1 MDIFTTRKD
10 GDIMKDKAEIKMSER
25 IEKLISFYGRE
36 MLQLKLIYIISDGA
50 CQHWTGSQAKERMTD
65 MHRARIRELYGL
77 TDEEIDSLLTD

>member
-1 MDIFTTRKD
+1 MN
-10 GDIMKDKAEIKMSER
+10 DKAEVKMSEKL
-25 IEKLISFYGRE
+25 EKLIMFYGRE
-36 MLQLKLIYIISDGA
+36 MLQLKLIYVISDGA

>member
-1 MDIFTTRKD
+1 MVTSMD
-10 GDIMKDKAEIKMSER
+10 DKAEVKMSEKL
-25 IEKLISFYGRE
+25 EKLIMFYGRD

-77 TDEEIDSLLTD
+77 TDEEINSLLTD

>member
-1 MDIFTTRKD
+1 MD
-10 GDIMKDKAEIKMSER
+10 DKAEVKMSER

-50 CQHWTGSQAKERMTD
+50 CQHWSGSQAKERMTD
-65 MHRARIRELYGL
+65 THRARIRELYGL

>member
-1 MDIFTTRKD
+1 MTSMD
-10 GDIMKDKAEIKMSER
+10 DKTETNMSER
-25 IEKLISFYGRE
+25 IEKLIAFYGRE

-77 TDEEIDSLLTD
+77 TDEEIDSLLAD

>member
-1 MDIFTTRKD
+1 MD
-10 GDIMKDKAEIKMSER
+10 DKTESKMSEKL
-25 IEKLISFYGRE
+25 EKLIMFYGRE

-77 TDEEIDSLLTD
+77 TDEEIDSLLAD

>member
-1 MDIFTTRKD
+1 MVTSMD
-10 GDIMKDKAEIKMSER
+10 DKAEVKMSER

-50 CQHWTGSQAKERMTD
+50 CQHWSGSQAKERMTD
-65 MHRARIRELYGL
+65 THRARIRELYGL

>member
-1 MDIFTTRKD
+1 MVTSVNDET
-10 GDIMKDKAEIKMSER
+10 EVKMSEKL
-25 IEKLISFYGRE
+25 EKLIMFYGRE

-50 CQHWTGSQAKERMTD
+50 CQHWSGSQARERMTD

>member
-1 MDIFTTRKD
+1 MTSMNDETET
-10 GDIMKDKAEIKMSER
+10 KMSEKL
-25 IEKLISFYGRE
+25 EKLIMFYGRE

>member
-1 MDIFTTRKD
+1 MVTSMD
-10 GDIMKDKAEIKMSER
+10 DKAEVKMSER

>member
-1 MDIFTTRKD
+1 MDEKEE
-10 GDIMKDKAEIKMSER
+10 KKMSDKL
-25 IEKLISFYGRE
+25 EKLIMFYGKQ

-50 CQHWTGSQAKERMTD
+50 CQHWSGSQARERMTD

>member
-1 MDIFTTRKD
+1 MNDETET
-10 GDIMKDKAEIKMSER
+10 KMSEKL
-25 IEKLISFYGRE
+25 EKLIMFYGRE

>member
-1 MDIFTTRKD
+1 MNDET
-10 GDIMKDKAEIKMSER
+10 EVKMSEKL
-25 IEKLISFYGRE
+25 EKLIMFYGRE

-65 MHRARIRELYGL
+65 THRARIRELYGL

>member
-1 MDIFTTRKD
+1 MTSMD
-10 GDIMKDKAEIKMSER
+10 DKTETNMSER
-25 IEKLISFYGRE
+25 IEKLIAFYGRE

-65 MHRARIRELYGL
+65 MHRARIRELYKL

>member
-1 MDIFTTRKD
+1 MVTSMDEKEE
-10 GDIMKDKAEIKMSER
+10 KKMSDR

-50 CQHWTGSQAKERMTD
+50 CQHWSGSQAKERMTD

-77 TDEEIDSLLTD
+77 TDEEIDFLLAD

>member
-1 MDIFTTRKD
+1 MTSMD
-10 GDIMKDKAEIKMSER
+10 DKAEVKMSEKL
-25 IEKLISFYGRE
+25 EKLIMFYGRD

-77 TDEEIDSLLTD
+77 TDEEINSLLTD

>member
-1 MDIFTTRKD
+1 MVTSMNDETET
-10 GDIMKDKAEIKMSER
+10 KMSER

-50 CQHWTGSQAKERMTD
+50 CQHWSGSQAKERMTD
-65 MHRARIRELYGL
+65 MHRARIRDLYGL

>member
-1 MDIFTTRKD
+1 MVTS
-10 GDIMKDKAEIKMSER
+10 MNDKAEVKMSEKL
-25 IEKLISFYGRE
+25 EKLIMFYGRE
-36 MLQLKLIYIISDGA
+36 MLQLKLIYVISDGA

>member
-1 MDIFTTRKD
+1 MTSMD
-10 GDIMKDKAEIKMSER
+10 DKAEVKMSEKL
-25 IEKLISFYGRE
+25 EKLIMFYGRE

>member
-1 MDIFTTRKD
+1 MD
-10 GDIMKDKAEIKMSER
+10 DKAEVKMSEKL
-25 IEKLISFYGRE
+25 EKLIMFYGRD

-77 TDEEIDSLLTD
+77 TDEEINSLLTD

>member
-1 MDIFTTRKD
+1 MTSMD
-10 GDIMKDKAEIKMSER
+10 DKTESKMSEKL
-25 IEKLISFYGRE
+25 EKLIMFYGRE

-50 CQHWTGSQAKERMTD
+50 CQHWTGSQARERMTD

>member
-1 MDIFTTRKD
+1 MVTSMDEKEE
-10 GDIMKDKAEIKMSER
+10 KKMSDR

-50 CQHWTGSQAKERMTD
+50 CQHWSGEQARERMTD

-77 TDEEIDSLLTD
+77 TDEEIDSLLSD